1 MFVISHKDG
10 TIPGTEK
17 EVMLRSSLN
26 FEYVIEPNKYLLHN
40 LYKRSL
46 TIISIISI
54 KNLWL

>member
-1 MFVISHKDG
+1 MLVISHKDG
-10 TIPGTEK
+10 TFPGTEK
-17 EVMLRSSLN
+17 EVTLKSSLN
-26 FEYVIEPNKYLLHN
+26 FEYVIEPKKYLLHN